1 MGDTLAS
8 ELDILSSTPPIL
20 FITLKTVPWRERR
33 AFALG
38 TATSIGGG
46 MAMGWAM
53 WATLSVENA
62 ACRDQTG
69 SLFLPCRST
78 HREHVAVPNTN
89 YCNKSPG
96 VKGACQRPTAE
107 LCTPWQ
113 NGVLLG
119 VLPTRYLWPHIVHL
133 WLASCSCLTAPTHE
147 VQLKKE
153 HRQSSLSGDYD
164 RILTCTRK

>member
-20 FITLKTVPWRERR
+20 FITLKTV
-33 AFALG
+33 
-38 TATSIGGG
+38 
-46 MAMGWAM
+46 
-53 WATLSVENA
+53 
-62 ACRDQTG
+62 
-69 SLFLPCRST
+69 PCRST

-164 RILTCTRK
+164 RILTCTR